1 MVLPLNKFSNSENE
15 TALIAKEFSNILK
28 KGDLVLL
35 NGDLGTG
42 KTFFVKS
49 VCEGFGIRNVS
60 SPSFAIVNEY
70 SGSEKIIHLD
80 FYRIRKAKEL
90 LDIGFN
96 DYLTDDAI
104 VFIEWAELYPE
115 ILPHKY
121 YNIKFEYTN
130 DLSRNIMITKHE

>member
-1 MVLPLNKFSNSENE
+1 MVLPFNIISNSEND
-15 TALIAKEFSNILK
+15 TGIIAKEFANILA
-28 KGDLVLL
+28 KGDIIFL

-49 VCEGFGIRNVS
+49 ACAEYGIQNVS

-70 SGSEKIIHLD
+70 SGSKKIIHLD

-121 YNIKFEYTN
+121 YNVKFEYTN
-130 DLSRNIMITKHE
+130 DLSRNIIITKHE